1 MNNYPIITKNKIEKI
16 ALRIIEVLEK
26 KNLAND
32 LCIYFNN
39 KRILVKLKYN
49 EENETFSYIREEE
62 NNIDPHRYLNYCPYN
77 HIISISTEGGL
88 YHELNYGSGEFPKTL
103 ENLFNKTGI
112 YYERGESWNLSFYPI
127 DDDMKIEYT
136 KYEEP
141 PKVIYAYYNK
151 RYIYP
156 EEIKIVMEA
165 WYALSE
171 KTGDIGG
178 CVIGAYLEF
187 KFKGNIYKMDPCSPY
202 QGEGSWTSYV
212 DIISNLLKGFG
223 ATEIKWNP
231 GHLD

>member
-1 MNNYPIITKNKIEKI
+1 MFTKYPTLTKKTIDSI
-16 ALRIIEVLEK
+16 AVRILDVLEK
-26 KNLAND
+26 RDLASD

-39 KRILVKLKYN
+39 KRISVKTKIKNDKIIY
-49 EENETFSYIREEE
+49 ERIEEE
-62 NNIDPHRYLNYCPYN
+62 NINPHNYLTYCPYN
-77 HIISISTEGGL
+77 HIMSISTEGGL
-88 YHELNYGSGEFPKTL
+88 YDELNYGSGQFPKVL
-103 ENLFNKTGI
+103 EDLFKKVGI
-112 YYERGESWNLSFYPI
+112 YYEMGESWNLSFYTL
-127 DDDMKIEYT
+127 DDRMKVEYT
-136 KYEEP
+136 EYEEP

-156 EEIKIVMEA
+156 EEIRIVMET

-187 KFKGNIYKMDPCSPY
+187 KFKENIYKMDPCSPY
-202 QGEGSWTSYV
+202 QGEGSWTPYI
-212 DIISNLLKGFG
+212 DIISNLLKGLG